1 MRIELFLKKQYIFGA
16 AILLVSMWLSG
27 CGPVASNTPS
37 GNGNSNSANGVNS
50 NANSSPTL
58 LTCDDAQVIKD
69 ILAGVNADPY
79 LKLRLGHLNAY
90 SYNCVVSLMGYT
102 DTLDLFKKFYKIASD
117 APNVRKVEINQLYID
132 KDSDPNRPDALGKCG
147 SGMTLCGEI
156 CVPPGQCRF
165 GT

>member
-1 MRIELFLKKQYIFGA
+1 MRIELFLKKQYIFGT

-27 CGPVASNTPS
+27 CGSVGSNTSS

-50 NANSSPTL
+50 NANAG
-58 LTCDDAQVIKD
+58 LTPPSCDDNQVDKA
-69 ILAGVNADPY
+69 ILAGVNADPL
-79 LKLRLGHLNAY
+79 LKSRIPHLNAY

-102 DTLDLFKKFYKIASD
+102 DTLDLFKRFYKIASD
-117 APNVRKVEINQLYID
+117 TPNVRKVVIDGLYID
-132 KDSDPNRPDALGKCG
+132 KADDPNKPTGGLCP

-156 CVPPGQCRF
+156 CVRAGQCRF